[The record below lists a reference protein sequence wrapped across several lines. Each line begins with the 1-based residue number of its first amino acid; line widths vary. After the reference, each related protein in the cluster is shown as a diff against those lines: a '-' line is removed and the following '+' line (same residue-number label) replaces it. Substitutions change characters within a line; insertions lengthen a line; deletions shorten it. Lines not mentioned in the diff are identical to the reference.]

1 MEDWRA
7 TIAETASRATSYY
20 KAVLNPKAISIFSP
34 FATREPLSTI
44 NFLQAVLDFIRRYEP
59 AAAKEGLYS
68 HQATLLKN
76 YSAGA
81 GPDFILTSAIGSG
94 KILCFWAWV
103 IDQLIKHRTA
113 TAVLATNSKFAPRGI
128 FSLATTK
135 FSPRG
140 SVLFQA
146 CSLLD
151 FVCKGPPFLVIDWI
165 LDCSRSCLYRKAVI
179 SVREKL

>member
-81 GPDFILTSAIGSG
+81 GPNFILTSAIGSG

-113 TAVLATNSKFAPRGI
+113 TAVLAFFFFPPPPPPPPPPPLFFFFFFF
-128 FSLATTK
+128 FSL
-135 FSPRG
+135 S
-140 SVLFQA
+140 LF
-146 CSLLD
+146 
-151 FVCKGPPFLVIDWI
+151 FFLKPHIHF
-165 LDCSRSCLYRKAVI
+165 
-179 SVREKL
+179 